1 MFFAMLITARAIL
14 PLSILQ
20 EDARFLCAIGRRS
33 TMAVSPLNAAKM
45 AIRADIKSKL
55 KLMTAE
61 DKIRQSKIVQEK
73 FLNHCRYKSS
83 RRISIFVNM
92 ETEVSTEP
100 IIRQIIT
107 DGKECF
113 IPKYDDQSRQMDMV
127 KLASFKELEELP
139 LTKWHI
145 KQHTQFD
152 PSQEALKT
160 GGLDLIVVPAVAFT
174 QEGARLGHGKGY
186 YDIYYNRC
194 LQSQAQKPYTVGLCF
209 SQQIVPTI
217 PMDSHDMVVDEV
229 LHA

>member
-1 MFFAMLITARAIL
+1 MFFAMLITPRGIS

-20 EDARFLCAIGRRS
+20 EDVRLFCAVRRRFA
-33 TMAVSPLNAAKM
+33 MAVSQMKAAKM

-61 DKIRQSKIVQEK
+61 DKIRQSKIIQEK
-73 FLNHCRYKSS
+73 FVNHCRYKSS
-83 RRISIFVNM
+83 RRVSIFVNM

-100 IIRQIIT
+100 IIRQIIS

-127 KLASFKELEELP
+127 KLSSFKELEELP

-145 KQHTQFD
+145 KQHAHFD

-194 LQSQAQKPYTVGLCF
+194 LQSQAQRPYTMGLCF
-209 SQQIVPTI
+209 SQQIVPAI
-217 PMDSHDMVVDEV
+217 PMDSHDMIVDEV

>member
-1 MFFAMLITARAIL
+1 
-14 PLSILQ
+14 
-20 EDARFLCAIGRRS
+20 
-33 TMAVSPLNAAKM
+33 MAASPMKAAKM
-45 AIRADIKSKL
+45 AIRAEIKSKL

-73 FLNHCRYKSS
+73 FLSHCRYKSS

-100 IIRQIIT
+100 IIRQIIN

-127 KLASFKELEELP
+127 KLASLKELEELP

-145 KQHTQFD
+145 KQHAHFD
-152 PSQEALKT
+152 PSEEALKT

-174 QEGARLGHGKGY
+174 QQGARLGHGKGY
-186 YDIYYNRC
+186 YDTYYNRC
-194 LQSQAQKPYTVGLCF
+194 LQSQAQIPYTVGLCF

-217 PMDSHDMVVDEV
+217 PMDSHDMIVDEV